1 MLELRV
7 ATANPWVTV
16 VLDGFDDFLLD
27 HAACERFGLIARAL
41 EKSSADSELTAF
53 YANLSESEARHRDFF
68 VDLAELYFDKDRV
81 DSRLS
86 EWLDDEAR
94 IVSELPISAALH

>member
-1 MLELRV
+1 M
-7 ATANPWVTV
+7 AV
-16 VLDGFDDFLLD
+16 VHDKRIAHLDLKP
-27 HAACERFGLIARAL
+27 ENILI
-41 EKSSADSELTAF
+41 DSELTAF
-53 YANLSESEARHRDFF
+53 YANLSESEARHRDLF

-94 IVSELPISAALH
+94 IVSELPISATLH